1 MQRVVVA
8 DRTKIRDIHFINSIP
23 SLSLSLLD
31 NGTFFPHFLSTVSR
45 SVVPITSTIV
55 VVVVATS
62 TSYNLSAS
70 EKDKERIIYEYIA
83 ASIYIYIY
91 WVGK

>member
-23 SLSLSLLD
+23 SLSLLD
-31 NGTFFPHFLSTVSR
+31 SGTFFPHFLSTVSR

-55 VVVVATS
+55 VVMVATS
-62 TSYNLSAS
+62 T
-70 EKDKERIIYEYIA
+70 IPIYL
-83 ASIYIYIY
+83 
-91 WVGK
+91 

>member
-23 SLSLSLLD
+23 SLSLSLD
-31 NGTFFPHFLSTVSR
+31 SGTFFPHFLSTVSR

-62 TSYNLSAS
+62 TGYNL
-70 EKDKERIIYEYIA
+70 
-83 ASIYIYIY
+83 
-91 WVGK
+91 

>member
-1 MQRVVVA
+1 MIYISSTVFHLA
-8 DRTKIRDIHFINSIP
+8 
-23 SLSLSLLD
+23 LSLLD
-31 NGTFFPHFLSTVSR
+31 SGTFFPHFLSTVSR